1 MANINRVIVEGNL
14 VKAAEL
20 SYFNDGTPYCKFTI
34 ANNEYFKN
42 KDGKYEGIASYFDCV
57 IKGNY
62 AKAMSE
68 FLFKGRRVVVSGRLK
83 QQKWQGEDGTKYS
96 KVVIKVQELSLQN
109 NTQNNQT
116 TQSAQFEQV
125 EQNNELQNQMPQ
137 ENVPANNQMFDGTES
152 FEDIPF

>member
-1 MANINRVIVEGNL
+1 MANINSVIVEGNL

-109 NTQNNQT
+109 NAQNNQT
-116 TQSAQFEQV
+116 TQSAQFEQI

-137 ENVPANNQMFDGTES
+137 ENVPANNQMFDNTES

>member
-1 MANINRVIVEGNL
+1 MANINSVIVEGNL

-42 KDGKYEGIASYFDCV
+42 NDGKYEGIASYFDCV

-62 AKAMSE
+62 AKAMNE

-109 NTQNNQT
+109 NAQNNQT
-116 TQSAQFEQV
+116 TQSARFEQV

>member
-1 MANINRVIVEGNL
+1 MANINSVIVEGNL

>member
-1 MANINRVIVEGNL
+1 MANINSVIVEGNL

-62 AKAMSE
+62 AKAMNE

-109 NTQNNQT
+109 NAQNNQT
-116 TQSAQFEQV
+116 TQSAQFEQI

>member
-1 MANINRVIVEGNL
+1 MANINSVIVEGNL

-42 KDGKYEGIASYFDCV
+42 KEEKYEGIASYFDCV

-109 NTQNNQT
+109 NAQNNQQT
-116 TQSAQFEQV
+116 RSAQFEQV
-125 EQNNELQNQMPQ
+125 EQNNGQQNQMPP
-137 ENVPANNQMFDGTES
+137 ENASTNEQMFDGTES

>member
-1 MANINRVIVEGNL
+1 MANINSVIVEGNL

-125 EQNNELQNQMPQ
+125 EQNNELQNQMPA